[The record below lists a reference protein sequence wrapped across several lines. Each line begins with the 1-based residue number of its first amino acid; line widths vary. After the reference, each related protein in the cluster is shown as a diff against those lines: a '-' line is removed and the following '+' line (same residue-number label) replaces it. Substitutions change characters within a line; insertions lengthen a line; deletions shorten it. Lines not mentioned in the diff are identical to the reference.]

1 MKLVPALVALI
12 AEPLGVR
19 MQHHSTAPQ
28 DPEIVSSTFAVS
40 GTENLLRLLIYD
52 QRRFESVSFLLATVE
67 LLLVMTL
74 GAFDGRFG
82 DIDDDRL
89 GWVRIPEQML
99 FSG

>member
-1 MKLVPALVALI
+1 MSLCLALI
-12 AEPLGVR
+12 AESLGVR

-52 QRRFESVSFLLATVE
+52 QLRFESVSFLLATVE
-67 LLLVMTL
+67 LLLVTL